1 MKIGRKQCLYVVIWI
16 SLIQGFIADYF
27 GLGVINYICDLLLLL
42 CCLIRLTN
50 SKWMQFTI
58 KKHTGLINI
67 SLFAFCMIIII
78 GWIINGAPLIHALW
92 GMRNYGRFFLFY
104 YLCIEL
110 FNQVDYERITNWL
123 IRLFLVHCAIVLFQ
137 IGIEHLSYDF
147 LGGIFG
153 KYQGCASGLM
163 IYYGLIIIILFAK
176 YDNKEVGISRLLI
189 YLGIIL
195 GTAALAELKAL
206 FIYFIIVL
214 IMYGLLSNNK
224 IKASIVLMLGIIGAF
239 IGIQVLIEF
248 FPEFAD
254 FFTVEK
260 LIYNLTN
267 KTANYTYVEGLDVG
281 RSSVFYK
288 LDPIVKQ
295 WGGNVARWVGL
306 GLGNGDY
313 SSSFNFLNS
322 SFYNTY
328 PRSNYMNFSLSFLFV
343 ETGYLGTIAYV
354 AFFVANEIVAMKNY
368 IENNNSAT
376 LIGVLLPLMCWFL
389 IYYNASLRTNY
400 AYIVFALLASIPGY
414 TKKRN
419 NAMI

>member
-1 MKIGRKQCLYVVIWI
+1 
-16 SLIQGFIADYF
+16 
-27 GLGVINYICDLLLLL
+27 
-42 CCLIRLTN
+42 
-50 SKWMQFTI
+50 
-58 KKHTGLINI
+58 
-67 SLFAFCMIIII
+67 
-78 GWIINGAPLIHALW
+78 
-92 GMRNYGRFFLFY
+92 
-104 YLCIEL
+104 
-110 FNQVDYERITNWL
+110 
-123 IRLFLVHCAIVLFQ
+123 
-137 IGIEHLSYDF
+137 
-147 LGGIFG
+147 
-153 KYQGCASGLM
+153 
-163 IYYGLIIIILFAK
+163 
-176 YDNKEVGISRLLI
+176 
-189 YLGIIL
+189 
-195 GTAALAELKAL
+195 
-206 FIYFIIVL
+206 
-214 IMYGLLSNNK
+214 
-224 IKASIVLMLGIIGAF
+224 
-239 IGIQVLIEF
+239 
-248 FPEFAD
+248 
-254 FFTVEK
+254 
-260 LIYNLTN
+260 
-267 KTANYTYVEGLDVG
+267 
-281 RSSVFYK
+281 